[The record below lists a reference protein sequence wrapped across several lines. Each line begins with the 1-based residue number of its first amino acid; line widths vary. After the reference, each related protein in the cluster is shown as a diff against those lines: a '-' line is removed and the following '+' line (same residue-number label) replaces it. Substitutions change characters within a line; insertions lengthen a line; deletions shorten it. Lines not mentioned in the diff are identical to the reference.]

1 VLLGAVFLGEQLNL
15 RVIAGMVVV
24 LGGVALTR
32 LPKPAVT
39 PRPAPLVEEPV

>member
-1 VLLGAVFLGEQLNL
+1 VLLGAVFLGEHLTL

-32 LPKPAVT
+32 IQKRVPAAV
-39 PRPAPLVEEPV
+39 PVMERV

>member
-1 VLLGAVFLGEQLNL
+1 M

-32 LPKPAVT
+32 LPKRVPV
-39 PRPAPLVEEPV
+39 EPVLERV